1 MPMVAERVKAEPG
14 APPVPPQFA
23 KGTGMVD
30 RARVLEFVDAVVNGN
45 HADAIRNFYH
55 RDASMQENLAPPRC
69 GLDHLIAHE
78 EASLTRIQA
87 ILTHPP
93 RTLLI
98 EQDTVVIEW
107 IFDITDRTG
116 AVRRLQEVAVQRWE
130 SDLIIEE
137 RFFYD
142 SATAWKPVQPD

>member
-23 KGTGMVD
+23 KETGMVD

-78 EASLTRIQA
+78 EAYLTRIQA

-98 EQDTVVIEW
+98 EQDTVVIN
-107 IFDITDRTG
+107 G
-116 AVRRLQEVAVQRWE
+116 
-130 SDLIIEE
+130 SLISPIEPE
-137 RFFYD
+137 PCADCRKWPF
-142 SATAWKPVQPD
+142 SVGNPI

>member
-1 MPMVAERVKAEPG
+1 
-14 APPVPPQFA
+14 
-23 KGTGMVD
+23 MVD
-30 RARVLEFVDAVVNGN
+30 RSRVLEFVDAVVHGN

-55 RDASMQENLAPPRC
+55 PAASMQENLAAPRC
-69 GLDHLIAHE
+69 GRDQLVAHE
-78 EASLTRIQA
+78 VASLARIQG

-93 RTLLI
+93 RTVLI
-98 EQDTVVIEW
+98 EQDTAVIEW
-107 IFDITDRTG
+107 VFDITDRTG